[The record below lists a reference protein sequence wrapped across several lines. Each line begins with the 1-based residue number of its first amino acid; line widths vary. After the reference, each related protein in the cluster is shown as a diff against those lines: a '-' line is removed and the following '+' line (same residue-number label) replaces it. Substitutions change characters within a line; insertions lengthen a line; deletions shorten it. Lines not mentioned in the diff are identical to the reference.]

1 MARKRQMVASIISG
15 VMVLGII
22 TSAQRV
28 RAQGGEPNPTPL
40 VISLTPPTATP
51 ESQGTMTATPDSAL
65 APDRF
70 EPNDTPELATTI
82 GFQSESALTLI
93 GDDVDAF
100 TGFLKAGQI
109 LQVSTTVYGQ
119 LDTALSFF
127 WEGDLVAE
135 NDDRGPADLGSSVIF
150 VAPADGWYV
159 VLIRKA
165 TVAAGSLTD
174 GVYDLQITLLEPT
187 ATPTPLPTVTP
198 SPAATASSTMTPSA
212 TPALSPTAVET
223 AAPVYSS
230 GYPVMPVAT
239 PTPTATVTV
248 TAILTATER
257 ISLTVRHIGRI
268 EPQSDTQ
275 PTSVRLLVYY
285 DANNDRAPGPGEG
298 IPNVSVLAVDAL
310 GQRLAQLFTNAQG
323 EATLTLH
330 GQAAAA
336 VDRII
341 VPFVPAW
348 SAPVRVGQANAE
360 MVLGLPAVRL
370 PVFFPVSVEEA
381 SGVR

>member
-1 MARKRQMVASIISG
+1 
-15 VMVLGII
+15 
-22 TSAQRV
+22 
-28 RAQGGEPNPTPL
+28 
-40 VISLTPPTATP
+40 
-51 ESQGTMTATPDSAL
+51 
-65 APDRF
+65 
-70 EPNDTPELATTI
+70 
-82 GFQSESALTLI
+82 
-93 GDDVDAF
+93 
-100 TGFLKAGQI
+100 
-109 LQVSTTVYGQ
+109 
-119 LDTALSFF
+119 
-127 WEGDLVAE
+127 
-135 NDDRGPADLGSSVIF
+135 
-150 VAPADGWYV
+150 
-159 VLIRKA
+159 
-165 TVAAGSLTD
+165 
-174 GVYDLQITLLEPT
+174 
-187 ATPTPLPTVTP
+187 
-198 SPAATASSTMTPSA
+198 
-212 TPALSPTAVET
+212 
-223 AAPVYSS
+223 
-230 GYPVMPVAT
+230 MPVAT